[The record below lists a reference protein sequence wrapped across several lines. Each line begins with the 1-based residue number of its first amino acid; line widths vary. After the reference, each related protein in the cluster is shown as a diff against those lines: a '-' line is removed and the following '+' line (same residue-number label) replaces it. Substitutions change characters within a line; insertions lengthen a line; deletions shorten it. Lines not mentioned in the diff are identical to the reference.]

1 MTKFFVIPGTQNN
14 SILNFFSVRQSGKRL
29 VVDNL
34 SDYSNTQINSKLSA
48 FFCVDFENFFLKNH
62 DFPFANKKR
71 IEKIIDFELEPYFP
85 LKNDFLEFG
94 FSILNEK
101 KDKKNSK
108 AFCLGLSKSYMDENE
123 VFLNEKNIEV
133 SGFIPFSHFCANAFL
148 TLGVFDFDL
157 FLIVPGQDKNGVIF
171 ALSGKKILSAKKVS
185 DITKPEQVLSD
196 VNILKNFISISVEE
210 SFSPLKIVFLE
221 DYSTDSNLRAN
232 FGDKVSFFSRKDLEK
247 YLEFSADEKTGLLT
261 ILCAYEILNENLLVF
276 RKKSP
281 GFNKFFQ
288 QYKKEIIVSGFV
300 LFFTLGLLGLSAYFK
315 FSELEKEYQN
325 AFINLKTSV
334 NENFPGIKKIT
345 PSVIDQAKIEIIN
358 ARESV
363 KDGKNSSGIKKIV
376 LLNSIIS
383 QIPKKLVELKNITI
397 LPFSISLTGTAS
409 GYDVIDLVKNNLSGE
424 TIIKN
429 VEIGMANTDSSGKVK
444 FRLEIKVNE

>member
-1 MTKFFVIPGTQNN
+1 
-14 SILNFFSVRQSGKRL
+14 
-29 VVDNL
+29 
-34 SDYSNTQINSKLSA
+34 
-48 FFCVDFENFFLKNH
+48 
-62 DFPFANKKR
+62 
-71 IEKIIDFELEPYFP
+71 
-85 LKNDFLEFG
+85 
-94 FSILNEK
+94 
-101 KDKKNSK
+101 
-108 AFCLGLSKSYMDENE
+108 
-123 VFLNEKNIEV
+123 
-133 SGFIPFSHFCANAFL
+133 
-148 TLGVFDFDL
+148 
-157 FLIVPGQDKNGVIF
+157 
-171 ALSGKKILSAKKVS
+171 
-185 DITKPEQVLSD
+185 
-196 VNILKNFISISVEE
+196 
-210 SFSPLKIVFLE
+210 
-221 DYSTDSNLRAN
+221 
-232 FGDKVSFFSRKDLEK
+232 
-247 YLEFSADEKTGLLT
+247 
-261 ILCAYEILNENLLVF
+261 LLVF

-429 VEIGMANTDSSGKVK
+429 VEIGMANTDNSGKVK